1 MLTRLKASI
10 CESEAPMRVLGPET
24 DEARELREWFEAQ
37 TKQNLE
43 RLEEGAKT
51 IIQLVSGLYGVLFA
65 VLALNDQPAYLQQQ
79 GVPLMGTVSLV
90 AFFAA
95 LVSAVAVV
103 LPRRIPYQQDHL
115 TAMHRAYQRLL
126 AHKSGWLR
134 GALLLFVVGTA
145 ALGGV
150 VVLVLWQ
157 G

>member
-1 MLTRLKASI
+1 MATSNNQASGRGNRL
-10 CESEAPMRVLGPET
+10 
-24 DEARELREWFEAQ
+24 
-37 TKQNLE
+37 N
-43 RLEEGAKT
+43 
-51 IIQLVSGLYGVLFA
+51 GLPTG
-65 VLALNDQPAYLQQQ
+65 N
-79 GVPLMGTVSLV
+79 GTVSLV